1 MAPMVSGVNL
11 SLKPQS
17 NCELYSAGGEANF
30 VAASAAVGSEI
41 ACQGRTCAA
50 TGLTN
55 STDTRMYLIAF
66 MGTLIRGFNV
76 ALLCHETIHP
86 HQTQL
91 PGTPMLSTGKMV
103 NRDYAF
109 RFRGQDVPFSDLS
122 DGFLPG

>member
-30 VAASAAVGSEI
+30 AAASAAVGSEI
-41 ACQGRTCAA
+41 VCQGSTCAV

-55 STDTRMYLIAF
+55 STDTMMFLLTF
-66 MGTLIRGFNV
+66 MGTLIRGFNF

-86 HQTQL
+86 HLTRAQAKDAGKDLL
-91 PGTPMLSTGKMV
+91 PS
-103 NRDYAF
+103 
-109 RFRGQDVPFSDLS
+109 SDAS
-122 DGFLPG
+122 